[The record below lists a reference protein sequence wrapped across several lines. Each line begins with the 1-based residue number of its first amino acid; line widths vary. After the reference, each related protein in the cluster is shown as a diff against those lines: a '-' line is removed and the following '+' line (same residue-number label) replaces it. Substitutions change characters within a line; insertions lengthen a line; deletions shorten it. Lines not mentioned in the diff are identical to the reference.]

1 MPSRHELTQDMKN
14 NQEYK
19 SAALDALKGGW
30 PEAVVTA
37 IVYFAV
43 AAVCTAPSALQGI
56 GLGHVLLSP
65 VLFLAAGGSTL
76 ILSLLFLAPLQ
87 VGYYNAFKRL
97 HQEGDAG
104 LVGNL
109 FSQGFRNWGHIVL
122 GQFLMGVFIFLWS
135 LLLVVPGIVKA
146 YSYAMTPYILVDR
159 PELSANEAISLS
171 SKMMA
176 GRKFDLFRLQLSF
189 VGWLLLCVLT
199 LGTGALFLSP
209 YMMTAQAAFYQDVRA
224 DYEIKS
230 ARF

>member
-1 MPSRHELTQDMKN
+1 MKSNQDYKN
-14 NQEYK
+14 
-19 SAALDALKGGW
+19 AALEALRGNW
-30 PEAVVTA
+30 PVAVVTVIVYMA
-37 IVYFAV
+37 IVS
-43 AAVCTAPSALQGI
+43 VCSAPSSI
-56 GLGHVLLSP
+56 LGNGFLPFVPEWVVAGTSGASLLLT
-65 VLFLAAGGSTL
+65 V
-76 ILSLLFLAPLQ
+76 LFLAPLQ
-87 VGYYNAFKRL
+87 VGYYNTFNRL
-97 HQEGDAG
+97 YQEGNTDI
-104 LVGNL
+104 VSNL
-109 FSQGFRNWGHIVL
+109 FTSGFRNWGHIVL

-189 VGWLLLCVLT
+189 VGWMLLCVLT